1 MANVDMKSL
10 SILVIDDEPFI
21 RTLVVRLL
29 RDLGVTKIVEAGDGA
44 EGLKKVSTQT
54 DLIICDLDMPNMNGF
69 EFVSKLRTLD
79 SIPKPTVP
87 VLILTGHGDED
98 SVRGA
103 IDLGINAY
111 LVKPV
116 SKQALETRINKAVT
130 SPMIDPALLS
140 RS

>member
-1 MANVDMKSL
+1 MTKVDMKSL
-10 SILVIDDEPFI
+10 NILVIDDEPFI

-29 RDLGVTKIVEAGDGA
+29 RDLGVQKIIEAGDGA
-44 EGLKKVSTQT
+44 EGLKKVSLQT
-54 DLIICDLDMPNMNGF
+54 DLIICDLEMPNMDGF

-79 SIPKPTVP
+79 SVPRPTVP
-87 VLILTGHGDED
+87 VLILTGHGDEN

-103 IDLGINAY
+103 IDLGINGY

-116 SKQALETRINKAVT
+116 SKQALESRINKAVS
-130 SPMIDPALLS
+130 SPMIDPGMLP